1 MATFF
6 SPSRGR
12 RPRHAPETERR
23 TWAGRRRIL
32 LLVLLAPIWIPL
44 GFWVVQPWP
53 WGLRND
59 FPRQTSF
66 MEHRIRQ
73 ARAAGDSLNLRYDPV
88 PLDAISPQLQRVVV
102 GAEDDRFPTHGGFDW
117 EAVAEELQYDGNL
130 PPRLRDPADRAALM
144 AALRYARE
152 NTGEIRGRS
161 TLTQQ
166 LAKNLY
172 LTPERSLIRKARE
185 VIITFRLERILGKER
200 ILELYLN
207 VAEWGPGIFGAEA
220 ASQTY
225 FGKPAR
231 DLTRFEAITLAATLP
246 HPLTSNPL
254 RNPAR
259 MQWRRNH
266 LLNRFS
272 SPAPPTPPSL
282 VPPTEMDLS
291 QPVVTDTVPPD
302 STILPP
308 PDSLPDSLQ

>member
-1 MATFF
+1 
-6 SPSRGR
+6 
-12 RPRHAPETERR
+12 
-23 TWAGRRRIL
+23 
-32 LLVLLAPIWIPL
+32 
-44 GFWVVQPWP
+44 
-53 WGLRND
+53 
-59 FPRQTSF
+59 

-73 ARAAGDSLNLRYDPV
+73 ARAAGDSMNLRYLPV
-88 PLDAISPQLQRVVV
+88 PLDSISPHLQRVVV

-117 EAVAEELQYDGNL
+117 EAVAQELNYTGNL
-130 PPRLRDPADRAALM
+130 PPRLRDPEDRAALL

-152 NTGEIRGRS
+152 NAEEIRGRS

-220 ASQTY
+220 ASQAY
-225 FGKPAR
+225 FGKSAR
-231 DLTRFEAITLAATLP
+231 DLTRFEAVTLAATLP

-266 LLNRFS
+266 LLNRFN
-272 SPAPPTPPSL
+272 PPTPPTPPHYPDTLLADSL
-282 VPPTEMDLS
+282 QQDTLKEPPQSHPLPLENPERQPLQEGVQAAVQMGSQKPGREVQQPPTE
-291 QPVVTDTVPPD
+291 
-302 STILPP
+302 
-308 PDSLPDSLQ
+308 